1 MSSQAESSTLPAGLH
16 AWPGTLLL
24 VAVAVCFSAN
34 HIAARFA
41 FDHGASVS
49 LALVLRSSTTALV
62 MAVMLLI
69 AGKLRWPSPALT
81 LRAVAVGL
89 LIAAQSY
96 CLYAAVARLPVAIA
110 LLIFNTFPLLLAI
123 LSALTRT
130 EMAKLRTW
138 QAMPVAL
145 FGLALSLGVVSF
157 SGPSAL
163 DAPLSPS
170 GIAFAFSAAL
180 IFAFALMLTTRWLG
194 ALDGRVRTGL
204 LMLTTACVVTVVALI
219 QNQLHL
225 PTHPAAWW
233 GLAMLT
239 LLYGAGI
246 TVVFAVLPR
255 MGMASNAAIL
265 NIEPASALVL
275 GWLLL
280 DQAVSLTQALGI
292 LLVVGAV
299 LYLASGRSSGQ

>member
-1 MSSQAESSTLPAGLH
+1 MAYQPTTNALPSGIH
-16 AWPGTLLL
+16 GWPGTLLL

-49 LALVLRSSTTALV
+49 LALVMRSSTTALV
-62 MAVMLLI
+62 MAVMLI
-69 AGKLRWPSPALT
+69 VAGKLRWPAPALT
-81 LRAVAVGL
+81 LRAMVVGL

-123 LSALTRT
+123 ISALTRT
-130 EMAKLRTW
+130 EMAKRRTW

-157 SGPSAL
+157 SGPSML
-163 DAPLSPS
+163 DASLSPS
-170 GIAFAFSAAL
+170 GIGFAFSAAL
-180 IFAFALMLTTRWLG
+180 IFAVALMLTTRWLG

-204 LMLTTACVVTVVALI
+204 LMLTTACVVTAVALI
-219 QNQLHL
+219 QEQLHL
-225 PTHPAAWW
+225 PAQPAAWW
-233 GLAMLT
+233 GLIMLT

-280 DQAVSLTQALGI
+280 DQTVSLTQALGI
-292 LLVVGAV
+292 FLVVGAV
-299 LYLASGRSSGQ
+299 LYLASGRNAA